1 MHARI
6 AFTVLFML
14 GITIGCGDD
23 SPAPTSPTTPQTT
36 RTLESLRI
44 TTSDSEFVDGSQV
57 LTVGETV
64 DLTACAVY
72 SDQTEDCGITATWT
86 SLDTAIATVVNG
98 SVTGVAPG
106 DVEIRATVSV
116 TTEITVQAAVAV
128 PESLSITGPEDFL
141 ENREIEVG
149 ETVQLGADLE
159 MSDGSV
165 RENGDAEWT
174 SSNTTV
180 ATVDSSGLVTARQA
194 GGFDIRAT
202 AEGLTARLTG
212 VSSVSPPEPNRSPT
226 VRVSCDP
233 CEVEVENEVRLQ
245 ANASDPDDDP
255 LSYSWSAPRGRFIG
269 STSEATARWRAPDQ
283 AGSVQVSVEVTD
295 GRGGSA
301 SRSTTIR
308 VNTPPTGERWRG
320 IRVAPEVGRSGYQRP
335 SWDVRDTDI
344 YRQDGSPACTPYT
357 RTRITNVGPGD
368 GLDREHIVALAE
380 AWDSRP
386 PGFQGSTLR
395 RIAEDHDNLTLATAS
410 ANRSKSDR
418 DAAEW
423 RPEYNGA
430 WMAYQVVEVKRE
442 YDLSVDPA
450 ERDWLERLLGSGP
463 DEITCG
469 QAGSADPD
477 HPPVRTYRNCDA
489 MRDAGWNRGVN
500 RSGGTYRAA
509 WDEAEKD
516 TYALNT
522 ARDRDRDG
530 HACE

>member
-1 MHARI
+1 MAG
-6 AFTVLFML
+6 FTVA
-14 GITIGCGDD
+14 CGDD
-23 SPAPTSPTTPQTT
+23 DSAPTGPTPVAP
-36 RTLESLRI
+36 RTLDGLRI
-44 TTSDSEFVDGSQV
+44 TTADPEDDLV
-57 LTVGETV
+57 LSVGESV
-64 DLTACAVY
+64 VLTACAVY
-72 SDQTEDCGITATWT
+72 SNDTEDCGITATWE
-86 SLDTAIATVVNG
+86 SLDTSIATVDNG
-98 SVTGVAPG
+98 TVTGVVPGEAQIRASYQTASATTRITIEAAPVVAERLRIRGPG
-106 DVEIRATVSV
+106 DFLDT
-116 TTEITVQAAVAV
+116 
-128 PESLSITGPEDFL
+128 PEL
-141 ENREIEVG
+141 EVG
-149 ETVQLGADLE
+149 QTVQLRADLE
-159 MSDGSV
+159 MSDDSV
-165 RENGDAEWT
+165 RENVEAEWS

-194 GGFDIRAT
+194 GRFNIRAS

-212 VSSVSPPEPNRSPT
+212 VRAVAPPQPNRPPSVT
-226 VRVSCDP
+226 VSCDP
-233 CEVEVENEVRLQ
+233 CEVEVGDEARLR

-255 LSYSWSAPRGRFIG
+255 LSYSWSASRGRFIG
-269 STSEATARWRAPDQ
+269 STSEATAGWRAPDQ
-283 AGSVQVSVEVTD
+283 AGSVQIRVEVTD

-308 VNTPPTGERWRG
+308 VDTPPTGERWRG

-423 RPEYNGA
+423 RPEHNGA
-430 WMAYQVVEVKRE
+430 WMAHQVVEVKRE

-500 RSGGTYRAA
+500 RNGGTYRAA
-509 WDEAEKD
+509 WDEVEKD